1 MWHLN
6 FTNCFGGEHFALDP
20 NNGLQT
26 FSSPIFLSYYTQT
39 RMSPAKKNLG
49 SLKFATHALMISLGT
64 QLNSAKQFCTLQT
77 R

>member
-6 FTNCFGGEHFALDP
+6 FTNGFGGEHFALDP

-39 RMSPAKKNLG
+39 RMSPAKKKPWLFKVCDSCFNDLIG
-49 SLKFATHALMISLGT
+49 HST
-64 QLNSAKQFCTLQT
+64 
-77 R
+77 